1 MTFRPLV
8 ALATMLASVT
18 VAPPVARG
26 ANCLAYLAA
35 DVAFERDS
43 IPFKQAVEKA
53 KKRLQ
58 EAANARYAS
67 AVDAAKARFSKAEKK
82 AGGARKEAYAAAERP
97 FANARKAAYAIYDK
111 SLPPGICRSVTPGGG
126 RKRCNPTGKE
136 RRIERAAKRKYG
148 KAVSPASSVRRKA
161 RSAAN
166 QVYRRALAAARERR
180 NRETGQAGEARRSA
194 TKASAIRIPAALGA
208 KIPKIRRARDDAY
221 IAAYAEPGPYR
232 RNTRRYDREI
242 VLKAARH
249 ERMRHCPR

>member
-18 VAPPVARG
+18 VAAPVARG

-43 IPFKQAVEKA
+43 IPINQAVEKA

-58 EAANARYAS
+58 EAAYARYAS

-82 AGGARKEAYAAAERP
+82 PWGARKEAYAAAQRR
-97 FANARKAAYAIYDK
+97 FVNARKAAYAIYDK
-111 SLPPGICRSVTPGGG
+111 SLPPGICRSVTPHGG
-126 RKRCNPTGKE
+126 RKRCNSTGKE

-148 KAVSPASSVRRKA
+148 KAVNLASSVRRKA
-161 RSAAN
+161 RSAAR
-166 QVYRRALAAARERR
+166 QVYRRALAPARKRR
-180 NRETGQAGEARRSA
+180 NRETRQAREARRSA
-194 TKASAIRIPAALGA
+194 TKVSAIKIPAALGA
-208 KIPKIRRARDDAY
+208 KISKIRRSRDDAY

-249 ERMRHCPR
+249 ERKRHCPR

>member
-1 MTFRPLV
+1 MTFLPLV
-8 ALATMLASVT
+8 VLATMLASVT

-43 IPFKQAVEKA
+43 IPINQA

-58 EAANARYAS
+58 EPANARYAR
-67 AVDAAKARFSKAEKK
+67 AVDAAKARFLKAEKK
-82 AGGARKEAYAAAERP
+82 PWGARKEAYAAAQRR
-97 FANARKAAYAIYDK
+97 FVNARKAAYAIYDE

-126 RKRCNPTGKE
+126 RERCNSTRKE
-136 RRIERAAKRKYG
+136 RRIERAAQRKYG
-148 KAVSPASSVRRKA
+148 KAVSLASSVRRKA
-161 RSAAN
+161 RIAA
-166 QVYRRALAAARERR
+166 QHVYRRALAPARKRR
-180 NRETGQAGEARRSA
+180 NRETRQAREARRSA
-194 TKASAIRIPAALGA
+194 TKVSAI
-208 KIPKIRRARDDAY
+208 KIPVALRTKISKIRRSRDDAY

-249 ERMRHCPR
+249 ERKRHCPR